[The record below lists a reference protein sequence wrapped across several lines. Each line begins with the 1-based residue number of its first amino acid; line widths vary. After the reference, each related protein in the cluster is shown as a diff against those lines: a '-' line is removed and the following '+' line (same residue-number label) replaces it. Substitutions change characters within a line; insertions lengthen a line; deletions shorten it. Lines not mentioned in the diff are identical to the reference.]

1 MRPRRLASAQRKG
14 GGGVSAP
21 HYVIRGGLAGRE
33 RLRVLARV
41 MWPTTSVLLD
51 ERVGVAASSRCLD
64 LGCGG
69 GDVTVALA
77 GLAPNG
83 FVVGA
88 DMDEPQ
94 LEVARREA
102 ADAGLTNVDF
112 RVVDVMQPPSD
123 DEQFD
128 LIYAR
133 FLLTHLPDVPL
144 ALTHMCTR
152 LAPGGAL
159 VVEDID
165 FAGHFCYPNNAAFL
179 RFVQLYSDAVTA
191 RGCDPNIGRRLPSLL
206 RATGLADPQM
216 NVIQPAGFDGEVK
229 MIAPITL
236 EAIADS
242 VLSAGLCTVDELN
255 QTVDDLYAFA
265 ADDGSVLSIPRV
277 VQVWGRKP

>member
-1 MRPRRLASAQRKG
+1 
-14 GGGVSAP
+14 VSAK
-21 HYVIRGGLAGRE
+21 HYVIRGGSAGRE

-41 MWPTTSVLLD
+41 MWPTTSVLL

-77 GLAPNG
+77 RLAPDG

-94 LEVARREA
+94 LDVARREA
-102 ADAGLTNVDF
+102 ADAGLANVDF
-112 RVVDVMQPPSD
+112 QVLDVMQPASD
-123 DEQFD
+123 NEQFD

-133 FLLTHLPDVPL
+133 FLLTHLPDPSL
-144 ALTHMCTR
+144 ALTHMCAR
-152 LAPGGAL
+152 LAPAGAL

-165 FAGHFCYPNNAAFL
+165 FTGHFCHPDNAAFW

-191 RGCDPNIGRRLPSLL
+191 RGGDANIGRRVPSLL

-216 NVIQPAGFDGEVK
+216 NVVQPAGFEGEVK

-236 EAIADS
+236 EAIADA
-242 VLSAGLCTVDELN
+242 VLAAGLCTVDELDR
-255 QTVDDLYAFA
+255 TVDDLYAFA
-265 ADDGSVLSIPRV
+265 ADDGSVLSTPRV
-277 VQVWGRKP
+277 VQVWGRKL

>member
-1 MRPRRLASAQRKG
+1 LRPRRLASAQRKG

-69 GDVTVALA
+69 GDVTMALA

-152 LAPGGAL
+152 LAPAVHSWSRTSTSL
-159 VVEDID
+159 ATSVIRTT
-165 FAGHFCYPNNAAFL
+165 PLFL

>member
-1 MRPRRLASAQRKG
+1 MSAT
-14 GGGVSAP
+14 

-41 MWPTTSVLLD
+41 TWPTTSVLL

-77 GLAPNG
+77 RLAPDG

-94 LEVARREA
+94 LDVARREA
-102 ADAGLTNVDF
+102 ADAGLANVDF
-112 RVVDVMQPPSD
+112 RVVDVMEPPSD

-133 FLLTHLPDVPL
+133 FLLTHLPDPSL

-152 LAPGGAL
+152 LASGGAL

-165 FAGHFCYPNNAAFL
+165 FTGCFCHPDNAAFW
-179 RFVQLYSDAVTA
+179 RFVQLYTDVVTA

-206 RATGLADPQM
+206 RATGLANPQM
-216 NVIQPAGFDGEVK
+216 NVVQPAGFDGEVK
-229 MIAPITL
+229 MIPPITL
-236 EAIADS
+236 EAIADA
-242 VLSAGLCTVDELN
+242 VLSTGLCTVDELN

-265 ADDGSVLSIPRV
+265 ADDGSVLSGPRV

>member
-1 MRPRRLASAQRKG
+1 VNAD
-14 GGGVSAP
+14 

-41 MWPTTSVLLD
+41 KWPTTSALL

-64 LGCGG
+64 MGCGG

-77 GLAPNG
+77 RLAPDG

-88 DMDEPQ
+88 DMDEIK
-94 LEVARREA
+94 LDVARREA
-102 ADAGLTNVDF
+102 ADAGLANVDY
-112 RVVDVMQPPSD
+112 RVLDVMQPPSD

-128 LIYAR
+128 LIYMR
-133 FLLTHLPDVPL
+133 FLLTHLPDPSL
-144 ALTHMCTR
+144 ALTQVCAR

-165 FAGHFCYPNNAAFL
+165 FTGSFCHPDNAAFW
-179 RFVQLYSDAVTA
+179 RYVQLYTDAVIG
-191 RGCDPNIGRRLPSLL
+191 RGGDPNIGKRLPSLL
-206 RATGLADPQM
+206 RATGLAHPQM
-216 NVIQPAGFDGEVK
+216 NVVQVAGFDGEVK

-236 EAIADS
+236 EAIADA
-242 VLSAGLCTVDELN
+242 VLAADLCTVDELN

-265 ADDGSVLSIPRV
+265 ADGGSVLSTPRI
-277 VQVWGRKP
+277 VQVWGRKL

>member
-1 MRPRRLASAQRKG
+1 MSI
-14 GGGVSAP
+14 S

-41 MWPTTSVLLD
+41 MWPTTSVLL

-64 LGCGG
+64 MGCGG

-77 GLAPNG
+77 RLAPDG

-88 DMDEPQ
+88 DMDE
-94 LEVARREA
+94 LKLDIARKEA
-102 ADAGLTNVDF
+102 ADAGLANVDY

-128 LIYAR
+128 LIYVR
-133 FLLTHLPDVPL
+133 FLLTHLPDPSL
-144 ALTHMCTR
+144 ALTHICAR

-165 FAGHFCYPNNAAFL
+165 FTGSFCHPDNAAFE
-179 RFVQLYSDAVTA
+179 RYVQLYTDAVIR
-191 RGCDPNIGRRLPSLL
+191 RGGDPNIGKRLPSLL

-216 NVIQPAGFDGEVK
+216 NVVQPAGFDGEVK

-236 EAIADS
+236 EAIADA
-242 VLSAGLCTVDELN
+242 VLAADLCTVEELN

-265 ADDGSVLSIPRV
+265 ADDGSVVSCPRV
-277 VQVWGRKP
+277 VQVWGRRPS